1 MSVQIIE
8 KSGKPEYAVIPY
20 AEYQELLEIAQDA
33 RDIQDA
39 DAALAAL
46 STGEDEAIPAS
57 VVARLLS
64 GDEHPLKIWRE
75 YRGYTQESLG
85 NEAGIGKSY
94 VSQIE
99 AGSKTASTKVLG
111 ALARALQ
118 VDIDDLLE

>member
-8 KSGKPEYAVIPY
+8 KSGTPEYAVIPY
-20 AEYQELLEIAQDA
+20 AEYQELLEMAQDA

-39 DAALAAL
+39 DGAVSALAA
-46 STGEDEAIPAS
+46 GDDEAIPVSIAT
-57 VVARLLS
+57 RLLS

>member
-1 MSVQIIE
+1 MNVQIIE

-20 AEYQELLEIAQDA
+20 AEYQELLTMAQDA
-33 RDIQDA
+33 LDIQDA

-75 YRGYTQESLG
+75 YRGYTQQSLG
-85 NEAGIGKSY
+85 KEAGIGKSY

-99 AGSKTASTKVLG
+99 AGAKMGSTQVLG
-111 ALARALQ
+111 ALAKALK
-118 VDIDDLLE
+118 VDIDDLLR

>member
-20 AEYQELLEIAQDA
+20 AEYQKLLEMAQDA

-57 VVARLLS
+57 VVASLLS
-64 GDEHPLKIWRE
+64 GDEHPLKVWRE

-85 NEAGIGKSY
+85 KEAGIGKSY

-111 ALARALQ
+111 ALARALK
-118 VDIDDLLE
+118 VDVDDLLE

>member
-1 MSVQIIE
+1 MKDQ
-8 KSGKPEYAVIPY
+8 
-20 AEYQELLEIAQDA
+20 
-33 RDIQDA
+33 
-39 DAALAAL
+39 DAALASFSA
-46 STGEDEAIPAS
+46 EDEEIPAS
-57 VVARLLS
+57 IVTSLLS

-85 NEAGIGKSY
+85 NEVRIGKSY

-111 ALARALQ
+111 ALAKALR